1 VEKVDFVKRKT
12 LTKELLLLYK
22 TTMIGKTLRD
32 IIRREKITYRKIASD
47 LGIDHGNLYHSLMN
61 GANPEWKTVEKL
73 LDYLGYDFKVL
84 KRKEVKPVNSK
95 STRKRR

>member
-1 VEKVDFVKRKT
+1 MKRKT